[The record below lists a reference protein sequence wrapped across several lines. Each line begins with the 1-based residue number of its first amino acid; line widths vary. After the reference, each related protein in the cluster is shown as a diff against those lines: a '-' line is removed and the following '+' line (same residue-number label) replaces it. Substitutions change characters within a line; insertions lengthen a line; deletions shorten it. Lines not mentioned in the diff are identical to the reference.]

1 MNYYVLLGIISG
13 IVTIISLFIPEKWR
27 TKKTFLTVTL
37 IVVIFISGWITD
49 MNSRLDRVKSV
60 QKSAMV
66 LMDRRNSE
74 FTDKGFIQASLSFM
88 EENKDL
94 YPDSYQR
101 AIQIQEGIK
110 DKWYSGDISDAAYEM
125 EGLIYGIAILNREK
139 CND

>member
-27 TKKTFLTVTL
+27 TKKTFLAVTL
-37 IVVIFISGWITD
+37 IVVIFVSGWITD

-139 CND
+139 GND

>member
-27 TKKTFLTVTL
+27 TKKTFLAVTL

-110 DKWYSGDISDAAYEM
+110 DKWYSGDISDAACEM

>member
-27 TKKTFLTVTL
+27 TEKTFLAVTL
-37 IVVIFISGWITD
+37 IVVIFVSGWITD

-125 EGLIYGIAILNREK
+125 EGLIYGIAILNKEK
-139 CND
+139 GND